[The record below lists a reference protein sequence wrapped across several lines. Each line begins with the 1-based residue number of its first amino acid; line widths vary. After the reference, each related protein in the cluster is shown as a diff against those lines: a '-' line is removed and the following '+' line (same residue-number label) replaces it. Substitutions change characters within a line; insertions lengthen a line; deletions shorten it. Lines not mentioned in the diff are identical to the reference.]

1 MDHLNTNFTASM
13 IEALMNSPSSDSWPP
28 LSPAN
33 PSPDSALQKRLQAVL
48 NGTHEAWT
56 YVIFWTPS
64 YYDFSGDS
72 VLKWGDGI
80 YKGEE
85 ADKTR
90 RRRRTVAENEHR
102 STILRELSSMISD
115 EALLV
120 MGDEDDLEV
129 SDPSWFY
136 LTSMTVSFGSGSGL
150 PGKAF
155 ATYKPVWV
163 TGSDHIMGSGCDRAK
178 KGGDLGLQTIVCIPL
193 DNGVLE
199 LGSTAEIQQTPDLF
213 NKIRVVFS
221 FEGSRDFSGD
231 PNSNSF
237 PLFSTQLDNGGGS
250 STVTFSPYPGP
261 FYPQILNTLSQE
273 INFNTLEGDHSGEI
287 HSTNRNAYPGQIQND
302 DGHIDDFVHSDIEAT
317 VAPDNKRKKKRG
329 RKLANG
335 RKEPLN
341 HVQAE
346 RLRRE
351 KLNMRFYALRA
362 TVPNVSKM
370 DKASLLGDA
379 ICYINELKSRAEN
392 AESKKNAIQM
402 ELNKLR
408 EEIAGRNAVSSVCRG
423 EGNASENETANID
436 VKILGCDAMVRLE
449 SSKRNHP
456 AARLMN
462 AFMDLDVEL
471 NHASISVIHDL
482 MIQQATVKMGS
493 RMYTQDQLRAMLVSK
508 IN

>member
-1 MDHLNTNFTASM
+1 
-13 IEALMNSPSSDSWPP
+13 
-28 LSPAN
+28 
-33 PSPDSALQKRLQAVL
+33 
-48 NGTHEAWT
+48 GTHEAWT
-56 YVIFWTPS
+56 YAIFWTPS

-120 MGDEDDLEV
+120 MGDEDDVEV

-136 LTSMTVSFGSGSGL
+136 LTSMTVNRVGSYNG
-150 PGKAF
+150 
-155 ATYKPVWV
+155 
-163 TGSDHIMGSGCDRAK
+163 
-178 KGGDLGLQTIVCIPL
+178 GGDLGLQTIVCIPL

-237 PLFSTQLDNGGGS
+237 PLFSTQFDNGGGS

-287 HSTNRNAYPGQIQND
+287 HTANRNAYPGQIQND

-379 ICYINELKSRAEN
+379 ICYISELKSRAEN

-462 AFMDLDVEL
+462 AFMELDVEL

>member
-1 MDHLNTNFTASM
+1 M

-48 NGTHEAWT
+48 DGTQEAWT
-56 YVIFWTPS
+56 YAIFWTPS

-261 FYPQILNTLSQE
+261 FYPQILNTLSEE

-287 HSTNRNAYPGQIQND
+287 HTANRNAYPGQIQND
-302 DGHIDDFVHSDIEAT
+302 DGHIDDFVHSDIEST

-329 RKLANG
+329 RKLAN
-335 RKEPLN
+335 
-341 HVQAE
+341 
-346 RLRRE
+346 
-351 KLNMRFYALRA
+351 
-362 TVPNVSKM
+362 
-370 DKASLLGDA
+370 
-379 ICYINELKSRAEN
+379 
-392 AESKKNAIQM
+392 
-402 ELNKLR
+402 
-408 EEIAGRNAVSSVCRG
+408 
-423 EGNASENETANID
+423 
-436 VKILGCDAMVRLE
+436 
-449 SSKRNHP
+449 
-456 AARLMN
+456 
-462 AFMDLDVEL
+462 
-471 NHASISVIHDL
+471 
-482 MIQQATVKMGS
+482 ATVKMGS

>member
-1 MDHLNTNFTASM
+1 
-13 IEALMNSPSSDSWPP
+13 
-28 LSPAN
+28 
-33 PSPDSALQKRLQAVL
+33 
-48 NGTHEAWT
+48 
-56 YVIFWTPS
+56 
-64 YYDFSGDS
+64 
-72 VLKWGDGI
+72 
-80 YKGEE
+80 
-85 ADKTR
+85 
-90 RRRRTVAENEHR
+90 
-102 STILRELSSMISD
+102 MISD

-287 HSTNRNAYPGQIQND
+287 HSANRNAYPGQIQND

-493 RMYTQDQLRAMLVSK
+493 RMYSQDQLRAMLVSK

>member
-1 MDHLNTNFTASM
+1 MDSLNTNVPASM
-13 IEALMNSPSSDSWPP
+13 IDALMSSPSSGFWPP
-28 LSPAN
+28 QSPAN

-56 YVIFWTPS
+56 YAIFWTPS
-64 YYDFSGDS
+64 YYDYSGES

-85 ADKTR
+85 ADNTR
-90 RRRRTVAENEHR
+90 RRRRRMTVAEREHW
-102 STILRELSSMISD
+102 SIILPELSSMISD
-115 EALLV
+115 ENV
-120 MGDEDDLEV
+120 SVIEGEDDVEV
-129 SDPSWFY
+129 SDTEWFY
-136 LTSMTVSFGSGSGL
+136 MVSMTVSFGSETGL

-163 TGSDHIMGSGCDRAK
+163 TGSDHILASGCDRAK
-178 KGGDLGLQTIVCIPL
+178 KGGDSGLQTIVCIPL

-199 LGSTAEIQQTPDLF
+199 LGSTVEIQQNPDLF

-237 PLFSTQLDNGGGS
+237 QPFSTHLENGGGS
-250 STVTFSPYPGP
+250 STVTVNANLYPNP
-261 FYPQILNTLSQE
+261 VYPQTVNYAISP
-273 INFNTLEGDHSGEI
+273 LERALHSP
-287 HSTNRNAYPGQIQND
+287 NRNYPHQIPIDNGELLHSAGD
-302 DGHIDDFVHSDIEAT
+302 IDGSDHSDIEAT
-317 VAPDNKRKKKRG
+317 VVPGNKQKKKRG

-351 KLNMRFYALRA
+351 KLNQRFYALRA

-379 ICYINELKSRAEN
+379 ISYIKELKSRAEN
-392 AESKKNAIQM
+392 AESERNAIQIQ
-402 ELNKLR
+402 LNKLK
-408 EEIAGRNAVSSVCRG
+408 EEMAGRNVVCRG
-423 EGNASENETANID
+423 GENASEIETANID

>member
-1 MDHLNTNFTASM
+1 MDSINTNVTASM
-13 IEALMNSPSSDSWPP
+13 IDALMSSPSSGFWPP
-28 LSPAN
+28 LSPASL
-33 PSPDSALQKRLQAVL
+33 SPDSALQKRLQAVL

-56 YVIFWTPS
+56 YAIFWTPS
-64 YYDFSGDS
+64 YYDYSGDS

-80 YKGEE
+80 YKGQE
-85 ADKTR
+85 ADNSR
-90 RRRRTVAENEHR
+90 RRRRTMAENEHR
-102 STILRELSSMISD
+102 STISD
-115 EALLV
+115 EALPV
-120 MGDEDDLEV
+120 MDGEDGVEV
-129 SDPSWFY
+129 SDMEWFY
-136 LTSMTVSFGSGSGL
+136 MVSMTVSFGSETGL

-155 ATYKPVWV
+155 ATYKPVWI
-163 TGSDHIMGSGCDRAK
+163 TGSDHISASGCDRAK
-178 KGGDLGLQTIVCIPL
+178 KGVDSGLQTIVCIPL

-199 LGSTAEIQQTPDLF
+199 LGSTVEIQQNLDLF

-231 PNSNSF
+231 PSSNSF
-237 PLFSTQLDNGGGS
+237 PHFSTQIEINDGGS
-250 STVTFSPYPGP
+250 STGTVNANRYTGP
-261 FYPQILNTLSQE
+261 VYPQTLNFGTATS
-273 INFNTLEGDHSGEI
+273 TLERALHSPDRNNSDQI
-287 HSTNRNAYPGQIQND
+287 HND
-302 DGHIDDFVHSDIEAT
+302 DDDLLHVAGYINDSGHSDIEAR
-317 VAPDNKRKKKRG
+317 VVPENKQKKKRG

-341 HVQAE
+341 HVEAE

-351 KLNMRFYALRA
+351 KLNQRFYALRA

-379 ICYINELKSRAEN
+379 ICYINELRSRAEN
-392 AESKKNAIQM
+392 AESERNAIQI

-408 EEIAGRNAVSSVCRG
+408 EEIAGRNAISSVRG
-423 EGNASENETANID
+423 GGGNASEIETANID

-456 AARLMN
+456 AARLMS
-462 AFMDLDVEL
+462 AFMDLDLEL

-493 RMYTQDQLRAMLVSK
+493 RMYTQEQLRDMLVSK

>member
-1 MDHLNTNFTASM
+1 M
-13 IEALMNSPSSDSWPP
+13 IEALMNTPSSDSWPP
-28 LSPAN
+28 LSPTN
-33 PSPDSALQKRLQAVL
+33 PTPNSALQKQLQAVL

-56 YVIFWTPS
+56 YAIFWTPS
-64 YYDFSGDS
+64 YYDYSGDS

-80 YKGEE
+80 YKGQE
-85 ADKTR
+85 ADNSR

-115 EALLV
+115 EALPPV
-120 MGDEDDLEV
+120 MDNEEDVEV
-129 SDPSWFY
+129 SDTAWFY

-155 ATYKPVWV
+155 VTYKPVWV
-163 TGSDHIMGSGCDRAK
+163 TGSDHISGSGCDRAK
-178 KGGDLGLQTIVCIPL
+178 KGGDLGIRTIVCIPL

-199 LGSTAEIQQTPDLF
+199 LGSTAEIQQNPDLL

-221 FEGSRDFSGD
+221 FEGSRDFTGD
-231 PNSNSF
+231 PSSNSF
-237 PLFSTQLDNGGGS
+237 PLFSTQLENGGGS
-250 STVTFSPYPGP
+250 STVTVSPYPSP
-261 FYPQILNTLSQE
+261 FYPQILNSLSQE
-273 INFNTLEGDHSGEI
+273 INFTTEEDHSGEI
-287 HSTNRNAYPGQIQND
+287 QNNPNRNAYPGQIQNED
-302 DGHIDDFVHSDIEAT
+302 DGDIDDDVGHSDIEAR
-317 VAPDNKRKKKRG
+317 VVPESKQKKKRG
-329 RKLANG
+329 RKLTHG

-341 HVQAE
+341 HVEAE

-351 KLNMRFYALRA
+351 AKHAILR
-362 TVPNVSKM
+362 M

-379 ICYINELKSRAEN
+379 VSYIHELRSRAEN
-392 AESKKNAIQM
+392 AESERNAIQI

-408 EEIAGRNAVSSVCRG
+408 EEIAGRNAISSVRRG
-423 EGNASENETANID
+423 GGNAPEIETANID

-456 AARLMN
+456 AARLMS
-462 AFMDLDVEL
+462 AFMDLDLEL

-493 RMYTQDQLRAMLVSK
+493 RMYTQEQLRAMLVSK

>member
-1 MDHLNTNFTASM
+1 
-13 IEALMNSPSSDSWPP
+13 
-28 LSPAN
+28 
-33 PSPDSALQKRLQAVL
+33 
-48 NGTHEAWT
+48 
-56 YVIFWTPS
+56 
-64 YYDFSGDS
+64 
-72 VLKWGDGI
+72 
-80 YKGEE
+80 
-85 ADKTR
+85 
-90 RRRRTVAENEHR
+90 
-102 STILRELSSMISD
+102 
-115 EALLV
+115 
-120 MGDEDDLEV
+120 
-129 SDPSWFY
+129 
-136 LTSMTVSFGSGSGL
+136 MTVSFGSGSGL

-155 ATYKPVWV
+155 ATYKPVWI
-163 TGSDHIMGSGCDRAK
+163 TGSELILGSGCDRAK
-178 KGGDLGLQTIVCIPL
+178 TGGEFGLQTIVCIPL

-199 LGSTAEIQQTPDLF
+199 LGSTAEIQQTPDLL

-231 PNSNSF
+231 PNSNPF

-250 STVTFSPYPGP
+250 STVTFSPYP
-261 FYPQILNTLSQE
+261 
-273 INFNTLEGDHSGEI
+273 DK
-287 HSTNRNAYPGQIQND
+287 ND
-302 DGHIDDFVHSDIEAT
+302 DDHIDDFVHSDIEAT
-317 VAPDNKRKKKRG
+317 VVRDNKRKKKRG

-392 AESKKNAIQM
+392 AIQM
-402 ELNKLR
+402 ELIKLR
-408 EEIAGRNAVSSVCRG
+408 EEIARRNADSSVCRG
-423 EGNASENETANID
+423 GENASENETANIDVKIID

-493 RMYTQDQLRAMLVSK
+493 RTYTPDQLRAMLVSK

>member
-1 MDHLNTNFTASM
+1 M
-13 IEALMNSPSSDSWPP
+13 
-28 LSPAN
+28 
-33 PSPDSALQKRLQAVL
+33 
-48 NGTHEAWT
+48 
-56 YVIFWTPS
+56 
-64 YYDFSGDS
+64 
-72 VLKWGDGI
+72 
-80 YKGEE
+80 
-85 ADKTR
+85 
-90 RRRRTVAENEHR
+90 
-102 STILRELSSMISD
+102 
-115 EALLV
+115 
-120 MGDEDDLEV
+120 
-129 SDPSWFY
+129 
-136 LTSMTVSFGSGSGL
+136 
-150 PGKAF
+150 
-155 ATYKPVWV
+155 
-163 TGSDHIMGSGCDRAK
+163 
-178 KGGDLGLQTIVCIPL
+178 
-193 DNGVLE
+193 
-199 LGSTAEIQQTPDLF
+199 
-213 NKIRVVFS
+213 
-221 FEGSRDFSGD
+221 
-231 PNSNSF
+231 
-237 PLFSTQLDNGGGS
+237 
-250 STVTFSPYPGP
+250 
-261 FYPQILNTLSQE
+261 
-273 INFNTLEGDHSGEI
+273 LEGNHSGEI
-287 HSTNRNAYPGQIQND
+287 HSANRGAYPGQIQND

-317 VAPDNKRKKKRG
+317 VVRDNKRKKKRG

-379 ICYINELKSRAEN
+379 ICYINELKSRAED

-402 ELNKLR
+402 ELIKLR
-408 EEIAGRNAVSSVCRG
+408 EEIAGRNADSSVCRG
-423 EGNASENETANID
+423 GENASENETANID

-493 RMYTQDQLRAMLVSK
+493 RTYTPDQLRAMLVSK

>member
-1 MDHLNTNFTASM
+1 MDSLNTNVTASM
-13 IEALMNSPSSDSWPP
+13 IDALMRSPSSGFWPP

-56 YVIFWTPS
+56 YAILWTPS
-64 YYDFSGDS
+64 YYDYSGES

-85 ADKTR
+85 ADNTR
-90 RRRRTVAENEHR
+90 RKRRRMTVAEREHW
-102 STILRELSSMISD
+102 SIILPELSSMTSD
-115 EALLV
+115 EDLPV
-120 MGDEDDLEV
+120 IDGEDDVEV
-129 SDPSWFY
+129 SDTEWFY
-136 LTSMTVSFGSGSGL
+136 MVSMTVSFGSETGL

-163 TGSDHIMGSGCDRAK
+163 TGSDHILASGCERAK
-178 KGGDLGLQTIVCIPL
+178 KGGYSGLQTIVCIPL

-199 LGSTAEIQQTPDLF
+199 LGSTVEIKQNPDLF

-221 FEGSRDFSGD
+221 FEGSRDFS
-231 PNSNSF
+231 
-237 PLFSTQLDNGGGS
+237 
-250 STVTFSPYPGP
+250 V
-261 FYPQILNTLSQE
+261 YPQTV
-273 INFNTLEGDHSGEI
+273 NFATSTLERALHSP
-287 HSTNRNAYPGQIQND
+287 NQNYPEQIPID
-302 DGHIDDFVHSDIEAT
+302 DGELLHSAGDIDGSDHSDIEAT
-317 VAPDNKRKKKRG
+317 VVPENKQKKKRG

-351 KLNMRFYALRA
+351 KLNQRFYALRA

-370 DKASLLGDA
+370 DKTSLLGDA
-379 ICYINELKSRAEN
+379 ISYIKELKSRAEN
-392 AESKKNAIQM
+392 AESERNAIQIL
-402 ELNKLR
+402 LNKLK
-408 EEIAGRNAVSSVCRG
+408 EEMAGRNAVCRG
-423 EGNASENETANID
+423 GKNASEIETANID

-493 RMYTQDQLRAMLVSK
+493 RMYTQDQLQAMLVSK

>member
-1 MDHLNTNFTASM
+1 MDSSNTNITASM
-13 IEALMNSPSSDSWPP
+13 IDALMSSPSSGLWPP
-28 LSPAN
+28 LSPASL
-33 PSPDSALQKRLQAVL
+33 SPDSPLQKRLQAVL

-56 YVIFWTPS
+56 YAIFWTPS
-64 YYDFSGDS
+64 YYDFSGES

-85 ADKTR
+85 TDKTL
-90 RRRRTVAENEHR
+90 RRRRT
-102 STILRELSSMISD
+102 MISH
-115 EALLV
+115 V
-120 MGDEDDLEV
+120 GDENDVEV
-129 SDPSWFY
+129 SDMEWFY
-136 LTSMTVSFGSGSGL
+136 MVSMTISFGSETGL

-163 TGSDHIMGSGCDRAK
+163 TGSDHISASGCDRAK
-178 KGGDLGLQTIVCIPL
+178 NGGALGLQTIVCIPL

-199 LGSTAEIQQTPDLF
+199 LGSTVEIQHSPDLF

-231 PNSNSF
+231 PSSNPF
-237 PLFSTQLDNGGGS
+237 PLFSTHLENGGGS
-250 STVTFSPYPGP
+250 STVTVNANHYPSPV
-261 FYPQILNTLSQE
+261 YPQTENFAFERALHSPNQNT
-273 INFNTLEGDHSGEI
+273 
-287 HSTNRNAYPGQIQND
+287 YPGQMLND
-302 DGHIDDFVHSDIEAT
+302 DGELLHTAGDIDGSDQSNIEAAT
-317 VAPDNKRKKKRG
+317 VVRENKQKKKRG

-341 HVQAE
+341 HVEAE
-346 RLRRE
+346 RLRRD

-362 TVPNVSKM
+362 SVPNVSRM

-379 ICYINELKSRAEN
+379 VSYINELKSRAEN
-392 AESKKNAIQM
+392 AESERNAIQI

-408 EEIAGRNAVSSVCRG
+408 EEMAGRNAISSVRRG
-423 EGNASENETANID
+423 GENTSEIVTTNID

-456 AARLMN
+456 AARLMT

-493 RMYTQDQLRAMLVSK
+493 RIYTQEQLRAMLVSK